1 MTYELRPIAGIA
13 LGLTLGCGLYGLFR
27 STAPDQLAF
36 GTAMVGVAAG
46 AGARLVGALGTPLQL
61 RLIIFGTLFSTL
73 LTEYA
78 VFSSQAEA
86 EPGSDAFLLHLSQD
100 PILLVF
106 NILFL
111 ASGVFL
117 GVRWLVGGSDFFDER
132 HQ

>member
-1 MTYELRPIAGIA
+1 MTHELRPIAGII
-13 LGLTLGCGLYGLFR
+13 LGLALGCGLYGLFR
-27 STAPDQLAF
+27 FTAPDQLAF

-73 LTEYA
+73 VTEYL
-78 VFSSQAEA
+78 VFSSGQD
-86 EPGSDAFLLHLSQD
+86 GVGGDAFVAHLSQD
-100 PILLVF
+100 PLLLIF

-117 GVRWLVGGSDFFDER
+117 GVRWLLGGSLLFDGEED
-132 HQ
+132 